1 MLLSILVFIITL
13 VILVLIHE
21 LGHFWAAKKAGIRV
35 LEFGIGIPPK
45 AWGKKIG
52 QTLVS
57 LNWLPFGGFVR
68 LLGEDE
74 VDKEILQNKYSFAA
88 KSVGKRIMVVVA
100 GVTMNLLFAVLLFY
114 LVLGFQNF
122 KVQIP
127 LPSLIDYKFVGVQQ
141 TTESMVLIQG
151 VAENS
156 PAVRAGL
163 KPGDQILVVNTKPIS
178 SDQEFIE
185 ITRSLAGQ
193 EVRLTVRNVPTNE
206 EERTVTLTPRKD
218 PPPNEGAMGVMI
230 ASLRVATLEYQTPSQ
245 KLLAGPVHSWNLISY
260 SGQIFG
266 RLISQSLATK
276 SVEPVSQSVSGPV
289 GITSIAQDILTTS
302 DEPLVPYLN
311 FVAILSLNLA
321 LVNILPIPAMDGGRL
336 VFLLIEWITGRRVK
350 AEVERWVHTVGIA
363 LLISLTLAITF
374 LDIRKIFS

>member
-163 KPGDQILVVNTKPIS
+163 KPGDQILAVNTKPIS

-218 PPPNEGAMGVMI
+218 PPPKEGAMGVMI